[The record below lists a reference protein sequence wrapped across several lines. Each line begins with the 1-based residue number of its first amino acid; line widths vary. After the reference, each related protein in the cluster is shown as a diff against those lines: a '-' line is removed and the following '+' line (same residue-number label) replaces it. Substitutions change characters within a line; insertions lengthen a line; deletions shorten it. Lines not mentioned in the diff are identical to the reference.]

1 MRRTNNFEIDGDK
14 LRNALVRKNL
24 GMNRT
29 SMELGKSPTYLSQC
43 ASYGYMNASIALLLE
58 TMYGIPR
65 SEYEHVEPEPEP
77 EPAPEP
83 VAEEPATPS
92 TGIDYIALYNVI
104 YAAVHA
110 ALKQNAKDMHDHLFD
125 KPEVV

>member
-1 MRRTNNFEIDGDK
+1 MRRANNFEIDGDK
-14 LRNALVRKNL
+14 LRNALVKRDLKAGDTAVSL
-24 GMNRT
+24 GKNRT
-29 SMELGKSPTYLSQC
+29 YLAQC

-77 EPAPEP
+77 EPAP

-104 YAAVHA
+104 YASVYA
-110 ALKQNAKDMHDHLFD
+110 ALKANAKDLHDHLFD
-125 KPEVV
+125 KEAS